1 MNMQELTIGDTNRAG
16 TLQIMDT
23 SGLDTA
29 GTMRVTVRD
38 MTYSGQDQTEAM
50 RRLARR
56 AYPYPIRSTRVVR
69 RFTADGCPY
78 VTFAVAQCPN

>member
-1 MNMQELTIGDTNRAG
+1 MRELTIGDTNRAG

-23 SGLDTA
+23 VAASDET
-29 GTMRVTVRD
+29 TRVTVRD

-56 AYPYPIRSTRVVR
+56 AVAGARSTWIIR
-69 RFTADGCPY
+69 RFKADGCPY
-78 VTFAVAQCPN
+78 ATFAVSRVVS